1 MIRRPLL
8 TCLVLI
14 VCAGAAAAA
23 EWQTIR
29 PGESTQDHVRAQFG
43 QPTRVTS
50 QQIEG
55 YDSPRWL
62 YEGAQA
68 PRGILKLT
76 IDFGLLSPQGYKAST
91 VRVMQMEPRPGVFLR
106 ETVLAG
112 WGEPDGIKT
121 ENGVPSIL
129 YQSGLIVTFDKE
141 GKVAT
146 LLVFTPPQKPLPS
159 SPSSR

>member
-1 MIRRPLL
+1 MRCRTLL
-8 TCLVLI
+8 ACLVL
-14 VCAGAAAAA
+14 VALAGAAQAA
-23 EWQTIR
+23 EWQTLR
-29 PGESTQDHVRAQFG
+29 PGESTQDDVRAQLG

-50 QQIEG
+50 QQVEG

-68 PRGILKLT
+68 PRGIAKVT
-76 IDFGLLSPQGYKAST
+76 IDFGLLSPQGYKASLI
-91 VRVMQMEPRPGVFLR
+91 RVIQVEPRPGVFLR

-112 WGEPDGIKT
+112 WGEPDGVKT

-129 YQSGLIVTFDKE
+129 YQSGLIVTFDKA

-146 LLVFTPPQKPLPS
+146 LLVFTPPQKPPPS
-159 SPSSR
+159 PPTR